1 MTAWLVRDQQ
11 HGLIQSTVRS
21 EDWRSLIF
29 AHEIW
34 HSRFEGTDI
43 FFALQVMIYSSGFS
57 SACRSLKKVSRSV
70 KMEAF
75 SSCKTSRSQ

>member
-11 HGLIQSTVRS
+11 HGLIQSTVRG
-21 EDWRSLIF
+21 EDWRGLIF
-29 AHEIW
+29 PHDIW
-34 HSRFEGTDI
+34 HSSFQALDI

-57 SACRSLKKVSRSV
+57 NACRSLKKVSRSV

-75 SSCKTSRSQ
+75 SSCKTSRSL